1 MAIITKQEMKNL
13 SVDEMKSKISELK
26 MELIKQN
33 AQVATGTI
41 PKSPGKLKEIKKTI
55 ARLMTSIKIKETQTK

>member
-1 MAIITKQEMKNL
+1 MAIITKQEMENL

-41 PKSPGKLKEIKKTI
+41 PKSPGKLREIKKTI

>member
-55 ARLMTSIKIKETQTK
+55 ARLL

>member
-1 MAIITKQEMKNL
+1 MAIITKSEMKNM
-13 SVDEMKSKISELK
+13 SPDEMKSKISELR

-33 AQVATGTI
+33 AMVATGTI

-55 ARLMTSIKIKETQTK
+55 ARLMTLINTKETQTK

>member
-41 PKSPGKLKEIKKTI
+41 PKSPGKLREIKKMI